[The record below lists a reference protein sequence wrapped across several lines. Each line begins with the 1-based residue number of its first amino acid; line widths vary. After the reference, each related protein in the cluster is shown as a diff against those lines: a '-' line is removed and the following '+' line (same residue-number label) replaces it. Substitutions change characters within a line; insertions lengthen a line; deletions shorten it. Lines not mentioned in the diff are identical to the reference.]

1 MPEFEEEEVMYILKA
16 LVERKAYI
24 ERLKP
29 YPEQKNNLRPY
40 AALIR
45 KLMKY
50 RSQHFRKQS

>member
-1 MPEFEEEEVMYILKA
+1 MYIIKA